1 MKIDICTTI
10 LAIKKGSQVS
20 ILGDDINTLIW
31 HDNNP
36 TNITNNQILTKQTE
50 LQNIEDSR
58 TAQELANKQS
68 ALTKLSALGLTEAE
82 IKAIIG

>member
-1 MKIDICTTI
+1 MKIDICTAI
-10 LAIKKGSQVS
+10 LAIKSDAQVS
-20 ILGDDINTLIW
+20 VLREDINALVW

-36 TNITNNQILTKQTE
+36 TNITNQQILNKQTE
-50 LQNIEDSR
+50 LQNIEDNR
-58 TAQELANKQS
+58 IAQELANKQS